1 MTQETIPEVTL
12 EICSGFFRIPTKDI
26 VYNIKV
32 ISANT
37 PSTTRVIEK
46 IIEVE
51 KAPAPPQPEPVV
63 AAPPPPSV
71 TPEPTAPV
79 ETPAVSAPYIDDYY
93 QQALTSIGNELKQPE
108 GEAPESWAATLNG
121 LQDLSEMANELQEVL
136 RAIPPVA
143 VSSEDGNG
151 SAALI
156 KEIISMIN
164 NAGGQAPVSTATITR
179 YLFNFDAVFQTIYEL
194 CTNETVK
201 EHVQKARAKAE
212 EIFDKNKFYDLISP
226 RAASLKEDDG
236 FLSFPMSDIFN
247 SLLGSCSDKKTAN
260 LLKKMDQQQ
269 ADIFL
274 DQFLPLEVPPTEEA
288 AVSAPAAE
296 NKAPVDSTRLL
307 SQIKE
312 KLTNLHLS
320 SSAADGGSDV
330 TEAIGDAINIAASIS
345 YDAQEIKKT
354 AAIAGKFIGLPLRRI
369 AILIKELQEIKE
381 KAPALTLAEGMTQAH
396 KAADHFTNQE
406 SSTLQEELAPEP
418 EEIDDED
425 AGSGEASQDDIDRLL
440 EEMG

>member
-1 MTQETIPEVTL
+1 MTQESIPEVTL

-26 VYNIKV
+26 IYNIKV
-32 ISANT
+32 ISADT

-51 KAPAPPQPEPVV
+51 KAPSTPQPEPAV
-63 AAPPPPSV
+63 AAQPPPAVP
-71 TPEPTAPV
+71 PEPAAPV
-79 ETPAVSAPYIDDYY
+79 ETPAVPAPYIDDYY
-93 QQALTSIGNELKQPE
+93 QQALTSIGDELKQPE
-108 GEAPESWAATLNG
+108 GEIPASWTATLNG
-121 LQDLSEMANELQEVL
+121 LQDLSEMAAELQEVL
-136 RAIPPVA
+136 KAINPVA
-143 VSSEDGNG
+143 ADSESSGN
-151 SAALI
+151 SAAVI
-156 KEIISMIN
+156 REVMAMIN
-164 NAGGQAPVSTATITR
+164 DAGSQTPVSTTTTTR

-201 EHVQKARAKAE
+201 EHVQKARARAE
-212 EIFDKNKFYDLISP
+212 DIFDKNKFYDLISP
-226 RAASLKEDDG
+226 KASSLKEDDG

-247 SLLGSCSDKKTAN
+247 SLLGSCSDKKTTN

-288 AVSAPAAE
+288 VVSAPAVE
-296 NKAPVDSTRLL
+296 SKAPVDSTKLL
-307 SQIKE
+307 SRIKE
-312 KLTNLHLS
+312 KLANLHLS
-320 SSAADGGSDV
+320 SSNTGGGSDM

-354 AAIAGKFIGLPLRRI
+354 ATVAGKFIGLPLRRI
-369 AILIKELQEIKE
+369 AVLIKELQEIKE
-381 KAPALTLAEGMTQAH
+381 KTPALTLAEGLTQAH
-396 KAADHFTNQE
+396 KAADHFASREN
-406 SSTLQEELAPEP
+406 STLQEELAPEP

>member
-1 MTQETIPEVTL
+1 MTQESIPEVTL

-32 ISANT
+32 ISADT

-51 KAPAPPQPEPVV
+51 KAPSPPRPEPAV
-63 AAPPPPSV
+63 AAPPSPPAP
-71 TPEPTAPV
+71 PEPAVPV
-79 ETPAVSAPYIDDYY
+79 ETPAVSTPYRDDYY
-93 QQALTSIGNELKQPE
+93 QQALANVGDELKQLESAP
-108 GEAPESWAATLNG
+108 PESWTAALNG
-121 LQDLSEMANELQEVL
+121 LQDLSEMAGELQEVL
-136 RAIPPVA
+136 KTINPVT
-143 VSSEDGNG
+143 VSSESNND
-151 SAALI
+151 SAAVI
-156 KEIISMIN
+156 KEIIAMIN
-164 NAGGQAPVSTATITR
+164 DAGNQPQVSTATTTR

-201 EHVQKARAKAE
+201 EHVQKARARAE

-226 RAASLKEDDG
+226 QAASLKEDDG

-296 NKAPVDSTRLL
+296 SKVPVDNTKLL
-307 SQIKE
+307 SRIKA
-312 KLTNLHLS
+312 KLTALNLS
-320 SSAADGGSDV
+320 PAAAGDESNIS
-330 TEAIGDAINIAASIS
+330 EAIDDAINIAASIS

-354 AAIAGKFIGLPLRRI
+354 AAVAGKFIALPLKSI
-369 AILIKELQEIKE
+369 AVLIKELQEIKE
-381 KAPALTLAEGMTQAH
+381 KTPALTIAEGAAQAH
-396 KAADHFTNQE
+396 KTADHFNSKE
-406 SSTLQEELAPEP
+406 SNTLKEELTPEP

>member
-1 MTQETIPEVTL
+1 M
-12 EICSGFFRIPTKDI
+12 
-26 VYNIKV
+26 
-32 ISANT
+32 
-37 PSTTRVIEK
+37 
-46 IIEVE
+46 
-51 KAPAPPQPEPVV
+51 
-63 AAPPPPSV
+63 
-71 TPEPTAPV
+71 
-79 ETPAVSAPYIDDYY
+79 
-93 QQALTSIGNELKQPE
+93 LTSIGDELKQPE
-108 GEAPESWAATLNG
+108 AEAPESWDATLNG

-136 RAIPPVA
+136 RTINPVA
-143 VSSEDGNG
+143 ASSESAND
-151 SAALI
+151 SAAAI
-156 KEIISMIN
+156 KKIISMIN
-164 NAGGQAPVSTATITR
+164 NAGGEALASTTTITR

-236 FLSFPMSDIFN
+236 FLSFPMSDIFS

-288 AVSAPAAE
+288 TVSAPAAKSKE
-296 NKAPVDSTRLL
+296 PVDNTKLL
-307 SQIKE
+307 NLIKE
-312 KLTNLHLS
+312 KLTAINLS
-320 SSAADGGSDV
+320 PSAGDGSDM

-345 YDAQEIKKT
+345 YDAQEIRKT
-354 AAIAGKFIGLPLRRI
+354 AAVAGKFIGLPLKRI
-369 AILIKELQEIKE
+369 AVLIKALQDIKE
-381 KAPALTLAEGMTQAH
+381 ETPALTPAEGLAQAH
-396 KAADHFTNQE
+396 KAADNFTSQE
-406 SSTLQEELAPEP
+406 SSSLKEELTPEP

>member
-32 ISANT
+32 ISSDT

-51 KAPAPPQPEPVV
+51 KAPAPPQPEP
-63 AAPPPPSV
+63 AAAVQPSPAV
-71 TPEPTAPV
+71 TPEPAAPV

-93 QQALTSIGNELKQPE
+93 QQALTSIGDGLKQPE
-108 GEAPESWAATLNG
+108 SEAPESWAAALNG

-136 RAIPPVA
+136 RAITPVA
-143 VSSEDGNG
+143 VSSENNND
-151 SAALI
+151 SAAGI

-164 NAGGQAPVSTATITR
+164 NAGGQAPASTATITR

-226 RAASLKEDDG
+226 RASSLKEDDG
-236 FLSFPMSDIFN
+236 FLSFPMSEIFN

-288 AVSAPAAE
+288 AVSTPAAKG
-296 NKAPVDSTRLL
+296 KAPVDSTKLL
-307 SQIKE
+307 SRIKE
-312 KLTNLHLS
+312 KLTALNLS
-320 SSAADGGSDV
+320 SSATGGESDLS
-330 TEAIGDAINIAASIS
+330 EAIGDAINIAASIS

-354 AAIAGKFIGLPLRRI
+354 AAVAGKFIGLPLRT
-369 AILIKELQEIKE
+369 AAVLIKELQEIKE
-381 KAPALTLAEGMTQAH
+381 KTPALTIAEGLAQAH
-396 KAADHFTNQE
+396 ETADHFSSQE
-406 SSTLQEELAPEP
+406 SSTLKEELTPEP

>member
-1 MTQETIPEVTL
+1 MTQESIPEVTL
-12 EICSGFFRIPTKDI
+12 EICSGFFRIPTRDI

-32 ISANT
+32 ISADT

-51 KAPAPPQPEPVV
+51 KAPSPPQPEPAV
-63 AAPPPPSV
+63 AAQPPPAAS
-71 TPEPTAPV
+71 PEPAAP
-79 ETPAVSAPYIDDYY
+79 ETPTVSAPYIDDYY
-93 QQALTSIGNELKQPE
+93 QQALTSIGDELKQPE
-108 GEAPESWAATLNG
+108 GEIPESWAATLNG
-121 LQDLSEMANELQEVL
+121 LQDLSEMASELQDVL
-136 RAIPPVA
+136 KAIAPVA
-143 VSSEDGNG
+143 VSSESRNN
-151 SAALI
+151 SAAVI
-156 KEIISMIN
+156 KEIIAMIN
-164 NAGGQAPVSTATITR
+164 DTGSGPPVSTATTTR

-201 EHVQKARAKAE
+201 EHVQKARARAE
-212 EIFDKNKFYDLISP
+212 DIFDKNKFYDLISP
-226 RAASLKEDDG
+226 RAASIKEDDG
-236 FLSFPMSDIFN
+236 FLSLPMSDIFN

-274 DQFLPLEVPPTEEA
+274 DQFLPLEVPPTEEV

-296 NKAPVDSTRLL
+296 SKAPVDSTRLL
-307 SQIKE
+307 SRIKA
-312 KLTNLHLS
+312 KLTALNLS
-320 SSAADGGSDV
+320 PAAAEDESDM
-330 TEAIGDAINIAASIS
+330 TEALGDAINIAASIS

-354 AAIAGKFIGLPLRRI
+354 AAVAGKFIALPLKRI
-369 AILIKELQEIKE
+369 AVLIKELQEIKE
-381 KAPALTLAEGMTQAH
+381 KAPALTIAEGMIQAH
-396 KAADHFTNQE
+396 KAADNFSSRE
-406 SSTLQEELAPEP
+406 SGVLNEELTPEP